1 MIRFAEKM
9 LVACAALDRA
19 ETLSALITEDGE
31 VIRTKTGLKSHPS
44 IRDEIQLRAFVVRTL
59 HRLGLDV
66 EPLRSGPGKPPS
78 TYGGGRPLKGGTK
91 MGLSKRKP
99 IRRPLQSHLSD
110 EAIDSARCNGFAARA
125 SSSRGSTE
133 ICTLPTI
140 VVVTAQ
146 NLRR

>member
-1 MIRFAEKM
+1 MIRFAEEM

-44 IRDEIQLRAFVVRTL
+44 IRDEIQLWAFVVRTL

-78 TYGGGRPLKGGTK
+78 TYGGGRPLKGGVLRWGSQRGNQFVVRCSRICQ
-91 MGLSKRKP
+91 MRRS
-99 IRRPLQSHLSD
+99 IRRDATASLHVQVRQGGLRKYVPSRRLS
-110 EAIDSARCNGFAARA
+110 S
-125 SSSRGSTE
+125 
-133 ICTLPTI
+133 
-140 VVVTAQ
+140 
-146 NLRR
+146 